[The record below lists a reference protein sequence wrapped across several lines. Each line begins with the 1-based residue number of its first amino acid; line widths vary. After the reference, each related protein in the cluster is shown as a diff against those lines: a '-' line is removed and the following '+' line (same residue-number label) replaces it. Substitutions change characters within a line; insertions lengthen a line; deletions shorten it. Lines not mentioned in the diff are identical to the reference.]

1 MGSIL
6 KSPGVVVLR
15 FLQTVGRGL
24 LDVLYPPR
32 CLGCGARPDTP
43 KLPLC
48 PRCLQSLER
57 APTMG
62 VAARLDRLPVGQ
74 GVFDGALALWV
85 FDKAGTLQAV
95 QHALKYRN
103 RPRYGVPLG
112 RLVGQAFQE
121 THPAPDG
128 VVPIPLHHTRRL
140 ERGYNQSAML
150 AEGVADVLDC
160 PCRPDLLKRPRPTRS
175 QAHLSRE
182 ERWRNVRDA
191 FSATSAS
198 ADGQWLLVDDVLTT
212 GSTAVAAAQTL
223 ADNGADSL
231 YLATLALARQ

>member
-1 MGSIL
+1 MLSRVNPPVKAG
-6 KSPGVVVLR
+6 LR
-15 FLQTVGRGL
+15 FLKTLGRGL

-32 CLGCGARPDTP
+32 CLGCGARSESPQ
-43 KLPLC
+43 LPLC

-74 GVFDGALALWV
+74 GVFEGALALWV
-85 FDKAGTLQAV
+85 FDKAGTLQDV
-95 QHALKYRN
+95 QHALKYGN

-112 RLVGQAFQE
+112 RLLGQKYQH
-121 THPAPDG
+121 THPQPDG

-150 AEGVADVLDC
+150 AKGVADVLDC
-160 PCRPDLLKRPRPTRS
+160 PCRSDLLDRPRPTRS
-175 QAHLSRE
+175 QAHLSRK
-182 ERWRNVRDA
+182 ERWRNVRNA
-191 FSATSAS
+191 FSAAPGC
-198 ADGQWLLVDDVLTT
+198 ADKRWLLVDDVLTT

-223 ADNGADSL
+223 ADHGATSL